1 MLDDQ
6 PGQPPVDVSS
16 RHTHTLDLLAN
27 VVESFGEK
35 NHTSY
40 MKNIQRIEAMCEI
53 EKRVSELNDVK
64 GLNQNVG
71 R

>member
-1 MLDDQ
+1 
-6 PGQPPVDVSS
+6 
-16 RHTHTLDLLAN
+16 
-27 VVESFGEK
+27 
-35 NHTSY
+35 

-71 R
+71 RWKDFNSIESERKAIRLDTFELLVWLCT